1 MIKSY
6 SLDQDTPI
14 NQFLENFEENKNSK
28 KFRQFGHPVV
38 THFFENIGWL
48 TLFCEKVSYNA
59 CTYQIWCLYDKVNDP
74 TFISPTIYQ
83 FIQAKTIMSP
93 CNAIIAQK

>member
-6 SLDQDTPI
+6 FLDQDTPI

-74 TFISPTIYQ
+74 TFISPTINKAGLQ
-83 FIQAKTIMSP
+83 RQ
-93 CNAIIAQK
+93 QQ